1 MPGMRRVTPA
11 NDLTSDRPLVERCP
25 SEAPDGRST
34 LSPGTDPA
42 TEIQALADLLAEVVR
57 LAATRAI
64 FPGRWALIAEVA
76 MEHECVRAAL
86 RSEEI
91 RFAPL
96 DADTPPLST
105 EHVIAQFNQL
115 RGLIGDGHVRC

>member
-1 MPGMRRVTPA
+1 MPGVRPVTPA

-34 LSPGTDPA
+34 LLPGTDPA
-42 TEIQALADLLAEVVR
+42 TEIQALADLL
-57 LAATRAI
+57 
-64 FPGRWALIAEVA
+64 GRGGQGGCDARHIPWSVALIAEVA
-76 MEHECVRAAL
+76 MEHECARAAL

-91 RFAPL
+91 GFAPV

-115 RGLIGDGHVRC
+115 RGLIGDGHARC